1 MTLESFCLGCAV
13 FGGTI
18 FALRTALLFLG
29 LGADGADG
37 ADGAG
42 ADAGTEVSDGSDSD
56 GTPGTDLRIFSVHGV
71 TSFLFLFGLTGWL
84 LLRHRVFGEGAGAA
98 TAAAG
103 VALVI
108 GVATMLAIA
117 KIFQLSGRL
126 ATDGTILPGDAVGAA
141 GSVYL
146 AIRPGRV
153 GKVQVTARG
162 ALKVFDARAKDPAAD
177 LPTGTPIVVTA
188 AEDVLIVTKR

>member
-1 MTLESFCLGCAV
+1 MTLETFCLGCAV
-13 FGGTI
+13 FGGAL
-18 FALRTALLFLG
+18 FALRTLLLFVG
-29 LGADGADG
+29 LGADGGDG
-37 ADGAG
+37 GNV
-42 ADAGTEVSDGSDSD
+42 EVSDGSDAD
-56 GTPGTDLRIFSVHGV
+56 GTPGADLRIFSVHGI

-103 VALVI
+103 VALAV

-117 KIFQLSGRL
+117 KIFQLSSRL
-126 ATDGTILPGDAVGAA
+126 ATDGTILPEDAVGAS